1 MPDTCNSKYTCTQR
15 GIRIQYMCNTRTKD
29 AVCSLPKSASVCKGG
44 LKLVSQVA
52 FFAKHMF
59 LVFFACTVFWGFIL
73 QKSPWPGVIWKST
86 GKYKMHYTHCFF
98 FFSLWPFFGQLQFFF
113 QTQHA
118 VGMVLFQAICG
129 VFLPTVPHCFF
140 FFCST
145 KTQVC
150 CVFFSFVAFFH
161 NSNHVMNHM
170 LCNGKNAPVIKRTQK
185 NVTKSA

>member
-113 QTQHA
+113 PNTACCRYGAFSGNLWRFSPHSPPLLFLFLQHKNA
-118 VGMVLFQAICG
+118 GVL
-129 VFLPTVPHCFF
+129 CFF
-140 FFCST
+140 FFCGIFP
-145 KTQVC
+145 Q
-150 CVFFSFVAFFH
+150 F
-161 NSNHVMNHM
+161 
-170 LCNGKNAPVIKRTQK
+170 
-185 NVTKSA
+185 KSCDESHAL